1 MARFI
6 PLELG
11 SARLEE
17 ERKNE
22 HCGVGAEKGREMERR
37 GKETGNK
44 TAPCE
49 SLGSGDEPPHRQHC
63 WDRSQTLETESFVV
77 LPDSW
82 DRRKPPKRLF
92 ASITKT
98 HKESG

>member
-1 MARFI
+1 MKKMARFI

-22 HCGVGAEKGREMERR
+22 HCAVGAEKGREMERR

-49 SLGSGDEPPHRQHC
+49 S
-63 WDRSQTLETESFVV
+63 
-77 LPDSW
+77 
-82 DRRKPPKRLF
+82 
-92 ASITKT
+92 
-98 HKESG
+98 